1 MNTVTISNSYLNT
14 LIFTGDIFQ
23 IEDNMTFEQFKAMA
37 DDYVILVD
45 SELNPVMFLNI
56 HDDVA
61 EHLSRYAEEGRDLS
75 VVAINAAA
83 IDEDS
88 FNACYRNVD

>member
-1 MNTVTISNSYLNT
+1 MNIVNISNSYLNT

-23 IEDNMTFEQFKAMA
+23 IEDVMTFEQFKAMVE
-37 DDYVILVD
+37 DYVILVD
-45 SELNPVMFLNI
+45 SELDPVLFLNV

-61 EHLSRYAEEGRDLS
+61 EHLSRYAEMGRNLS
-75 VVAINAAA
+75 VVEIKADA

-88 FNACYRNVD
+88 FNACYRNVE